1 MKHSKVQMLVAAHRG
16 IQWLKLVGDIRVS
29 LCPTLE
35 AGFKKV
41 LRRQP
46 FGGVV
51 VDLSEAEGLDSTALG
66 MLARFGAQVQESC
79 GQMPVLVAPQK
90 EIAAML
96 RHMGFQRVFD
106 ICDEQPDKVDKLQEI
121 AGKPPVQSESDIR
134 RKVIDAHHA
143 LISLQGGESH
153 LFTELLQHLEE

>member
-1 MKHSKVQMLVAAHRG
+1 MNNPKVQMLVAAHRG

-35 AGFKKV
+35 AGFQKV
-41 LRRQP
+41 LKREP

-66 MLARFGAQVQESC
+66 MLARFGARAQENC
-79 GQMPVLVAPQK
+79 GQMPVLVAPR
-90 EIAAML
+90 EDIAALL

-106 ICDEQPDKVDKLQEI
+106 ICEELPDEVGKLR
-121 AGKPPVQSESDIR
+121 AVGAKPPVQSESDIR
-134 RKVIDAHHA
+134 QQVIDAHHA
-143 LISLQGGESH
+143 LISLREGEPH
-153 LFTELLQHLEE
+153 PFTELLQHLEE